1 MRKFSLRCNTG
12 ACLHSD
18 TRTDKTSSPVLE
30 ETPPPFT
37 VKHVLKLS
45 RNIFVI
51 QCTLRKNKLLNSSRN
66 MVILRQQEELTLV
79 NAVRLNRE
87 GEELLQRLGFV
98 ARVLRLGTAMGVEHD
113 LHYKNNHGA
122 QVWAP
127 GVSPLH
133 PALVDR
139 LFDEDSLLP
148 ISCSRA
154 FVFHNASELEAA
166 ILIEPMGNPSAGI
179 LLTSDALQSQRHN
192 DLLTTS
198 SRTLMSLAGM
208 MESTVVVPPKWLKSQ
223 HHKLPLRD
231 DFDRLLRLQFTRL
244 ISAKGAVVLRRA
256 KEETVLA
263 VELAFPIW

>member
-1 MRKFSLRCNTG
+1 MKKFSPRYNTT
-12 ACLHSD
+12 ACLQSGMQSD
-18 TRTDKTSSPVLE
+18 TPSTPALDQ
-30 ETPPPFT
+30 TPPAFT
-37 VKHVLKLS
+37 VNHVFKIS
-45 RNIFVI
+45 RNIFVM

-66 MVILRQQEELTLV
+66 MVILRQREELTLV
-79 NAVRLNRE
+79 NAVRLNSA

-98 ARVLRLGTAMGVEHD
+98 ARVIRLGTAMGVEHD
-113 LHYKNNHGA
+113 LHYKDNHGA

-148 ISCSRA
+148 ISHSRV
-154 FVFHNASELEAA
+154 FVFHNSLEPEAA
-166 ILIEPMGNPSAGI
+166 ILIEPTDNPSAGI
-179 LLTSDALQSQRHN
+179 LLTSQALQCQRYN
-192 DLLTTS
+192 DLLTIS
-198 SRTLMSLAGM
+198 SRTLMSFAGM
-208 MESTVVVPPKWLKSQ
+208 MESNIVVPPKWLKTQ
-223 HHKLPLRD
+223 HLNLQLRD

-244 ISAKGAVVLRRA
+244 ISAKGAIVLQRA